1 MLWDFRHQARSKMSV
16 RRLGLMNLTCR
27 RIRVSRSL
35 SVSEVR
41 SRRSRVKRVEKS
53 CDRMNQAMKL
63 GTPNEMRGDSI
74 TAWHAGRQGVHF
86 LEQMGADEFLNE
98 EKEVP

>member
-1 MLWDFRHQARSKMSV
+1 MLWDFRHQARAQMSV

-53 CDRMNQAMKL
+53 CDRMNQAMKM
-63 GTPNEMRGDSI
+63 GTPNGMKSDFITDGDD
-74 TAWHAGRQGVHF
+74 GRSLAYP
-86 LEQMGADEFLNE
+86 LE
-98 EKEVP
+98 